1 MMPCKIDVG
10 WDGTRGEGSGRE
22 REGKWCGRLQ

>member
-1 MMPCKIDVG
+1 MPCKIDVG

-22 REGKWCGRLQ
+22 MVWKGLQ